1 MPSSSSLLQ
10 YQHQQPNKP
19 LYFIYPQQQL
29 YPSHPNIYGLPY
41 YLDGD
46 NNAQTVVPVI
56 SSFTPLKEFG
66 SSGGITTND
75 HDYNDL
81 KEDFVA
87 NTPISLDE
95 EHGGNSTI
103 LPINSSIQNFMEYY
117 KESASSEDTVNT
129 PPSSKSFEWS
139 APLSDL
145 TKNSSSSSSS
155 SILKRTILDN
165 EKIIQIHI
173 ARIEFLNDELNLADT
188 LGLDISEINTITK
201 EIEYLNKSMADKSK

>member
-1 MPSSSSLLQ
+1 M
-10 YQHQQPNKP
+10 
-19 LYFIYPQQQL
+19 
-29 YPSHPNIYGLPY
+29 
-41 YLDGD
+41 
-46 NNAQTVVPVI
+46 
-56 SSFTPLKEFG
+56 
-66 SSGGITTND
+66 
-75 HDYNDL
+75 
-81 KEDFVA
+81 
-87 NTPISLDE
+87 DE

-103 LPINSSIQNFMEYY
+103 LPINSSIQNFMEYN

-165 EKIIQIHI
+165 ERSIQIHI
-173 ARIEFLNDELNLADT
+173 ARIEFLNDELNLADA

-201 EIEYLNKSMADKSK
+201 EIEYLNKSMIKANNEIATCQLKIKGLISEEEAPAATMNIYKRRKQLSKSVPDLFAAAEDLSLSPFAIIFPPSDDDA